1 MVSRFLLKD
10 IALQA
15 GVGTATVD
23 RVLNDRGNVRW
34 QTVER
39 VRNAIAELERQ
50 SGQLALAG
58 ARLIIDFIVEAP
70 GSFRN
75 ALDEAL
81 QSELPLLQ
89 PAAFRVRK
97 DMRQNFPLADLDRVI
112 ARAEKRGSHG
122 IVLMAPDTERVRH
135 AIEGASRRGI
145 PVVTLATD
153 LPGSRRQ
160 AYVGLDNPRAGET
173 AAWFFWRLW
182 GSNGALRVLL
192 TLRNDHFRGE
202 EQRAASFRRAM
213 KRMMPSVHVDMFV
226 EGHDTSAF
234 MRKVMEA
241 ARGKP
246 YDGLY
251 SVGGNN
257 VMLLRAFEEAGH
269 RRPVLVGHDH
279 ETGRLREASAHRR
292 GHLVGARRQRGGAH
306 LVADLV
312 DEPDNRSLLR
322 AGKIDL
328 VIYHDLSED
337 VRNACRVIMSMQSR
351 GRMPM
356 PSNGAALRLSMPP
369 MMD

>member
-182 GSNGALRVLL
+182 GSNGASRVLL

-269 RRPVLVGHDH
+269 RRPVLVGHD
-279 ETGRLREASAHRR
+279 L
-292 GHLVGARRQRGGAH
+292 
-306 LVADLV
+306 D
-312 DEPDNRSLLR
+312 PDNRSLLR